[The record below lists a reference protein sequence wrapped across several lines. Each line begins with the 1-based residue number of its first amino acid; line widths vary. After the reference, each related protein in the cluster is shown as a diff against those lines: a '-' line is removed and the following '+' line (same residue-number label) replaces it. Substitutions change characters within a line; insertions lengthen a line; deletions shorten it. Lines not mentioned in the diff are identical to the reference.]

1 MSAYQLNQKWLSQ
14 LPFRQVKDC
23 QPVAGGDIN
32 AAYQIK
38 ADQRTYFLKVQ
49 PHHPASYFN
58 HEKRGLEVIG
68 ALVKTP
74 TPLAQGQIQGD
85 AYLVL
90 EWLESGSGSQAD
102 LGRAVARM
110 HAQHAKQFG
119 FYENHTT
126 RALVKNNAWNDSWR
140 DFYLKQRLD
149 PEITVAKKNGRWN
162 DWRETHYQRMCQA
175 FSDYYD
181 QHQVI
186 PSLLHGDLWAGNYM
200 FDDTG
205 QPVLIDPDAV
215 YGDREFDLAMTTI
228 FGGFEPAF
236 YQAYQQEYPLAKG
249 VNERLPWYQFYY
261 LCMHLILFGETY
273 GPAVDGILERY

>member
-14 LPFRQVKDC
+14 LPFRQIEDC

-49 PHHPASYFN
+49 PHYPASYFN
-58 HEKRGLEVIG
+58 HEKRGLEAIG

-74 TPLAQGQIQGD
+74 APLAQGQIQGD

-126 RALVKNNAWNDSWR
+126 RALVKNNEWNDSWR

-149 PEITVAKKNGRWN
+149 PEITVAKENGR
-162 DWRETHYQRMCQA
+162 
-175 FSDYYD
+175 
-181 QHQVI
+181 
-186 PSLLHGDLWAGNYM
+186 
-200 FDDTG
+200 
-205 QPVLIDPDAV
+205 
-215 YGDREFDLAMTTI
+215 
-228 FGGFEPAF
+228 
-236 YQAYQQEYPLAKG
+236 
-249 VNERLPWYQFYY
+249 
-261 LCMHLILFGETY
+261 
-273 GPAVDGILERY
+273 